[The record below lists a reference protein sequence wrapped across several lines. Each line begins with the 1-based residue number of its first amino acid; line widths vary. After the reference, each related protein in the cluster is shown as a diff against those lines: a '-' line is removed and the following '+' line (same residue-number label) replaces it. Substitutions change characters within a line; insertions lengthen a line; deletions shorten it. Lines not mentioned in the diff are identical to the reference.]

1 MRPRQTRFIHPKAHL
16 QTDAKEE
23 SIPQKN
29 TNRMACCLA
38 GTLTRQNDIKY
49 AKRRCPLSTTTK
61 KYGKPATPTMQMAW
75 SKQAESIMVPDE
87 YKTLLIFYEC
97 LLDPFP
103 FSGSL
108 RRETKT

>member
-49 AKRRCPLSTTTK
+49 AKRRCPLSTNRK
-61 KYGKPATPTMQMAW
+61 KYGKPATPTMQTAW
-75 SKQAESIMVPDE
+75 SEQTESIMVPDE
-87 YKTLLIFYEC
+87 YKTSFNFYEC

-108 RRETKT
+108 QRDTKT